1 MDAAVT
7 RLSKLVLLSFDA
19 EGLGDA
25 FFGALALVAAVDD
38 VADCGVGDAQASRQF
53 LLGNVLFYHCDF
65 HFLSKWG
72 AWDSVC
78 HVWVLLFY

>member
-25 FFGALALVAAVDD
+25 LFGALALVAAVDD
-38 VADCGVGDAQASRQF
+38 VADRGVGDA
-53 LLGNVLFYHCDF
+53 
-65 HFLSKWG
+65 
-72 AWDSVC
+72 
-78 HVWVLLFY
+78 